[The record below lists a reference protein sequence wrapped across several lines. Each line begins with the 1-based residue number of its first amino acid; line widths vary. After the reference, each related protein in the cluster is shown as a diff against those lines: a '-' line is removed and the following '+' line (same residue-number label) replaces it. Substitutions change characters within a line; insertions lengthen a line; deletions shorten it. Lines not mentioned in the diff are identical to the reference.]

1 MALGLELA
9 LVADLLIV
17 AGDLKGGYLI
27 RKMGCLVL
35 SKLVLERSMR
45 TKQNTALPLF
55 TVTQRVLDLMGDGMQ
70 WVSLTLEHRKPLRL

>member
-1 MALGLELA
+1 MALGLKLA

-45 TKQNTALPLF
+45 TKHENH
-55 TVTQRVLDLMGDGMQ
+55 
-70 WVSLTLEHRKPLRL
+70 SLL